1 VQMSL
6 AQRVLLTWIFS
17 LLFLVLLV
25 LKLDGKV
32 KWSWFLIFL
41 PVWIFDS
48 ILLLMLGVKVAG
60 RCRAGFDPRLKLWY
74 LLALMMKVG
83 FCVTLC
89 ARLEQLTNLR
99 LLIICV
105 PLWTLLQRDKWY
117 VFHDHLFTIDT

>member
-1 VQMSL
+1 MRMMMRMMMRMRMTMRML
-6 AQRVLLTWIFS
+6 MMMMRMRMTMRI
-17 LLFLVLLV
+17 
-25 LKLDGKV
+25 
-32 KWSWFLIFL
+32 
-41 PVWIFDS
+41 

-60 RCRAGFDPRLKLWY
+60 RCRAGFEGSTKVWY

-105 PLWTLLQRDKWY
+105 PLWTLLTGALIQLGYNILPQSSD
-117 VFHDHLFTIDT
+117 